1 VGNNFGII
9 PSGSRFL
16 LGLLN
21 SRLAAC
27 VFAHLA
33 HDEPGDAYP
42 EEIVGQFPV
51 YTPDLDDAIDKTRHD
66 RLETLVTEK
75 LELHQHLSHAK
86 TEREKQLIGREIDS
100 TNKQI
105 DSLVYGI
112 YGLSVEDIAVVESSP
127 LTMQSPV

>member
-21 SRLAAC
+21 SRLAAF

-51 YTPDLDDAIDKTRHD
+51 YIPDLDDATDKTRYD
-66 RLETLVTEK
+66 RLETLVTEM
-75 LELHQHLSHAK
+75 LALHLHMHHAK
-86 TEREKQLIGREIDS
+86 TEREKQLIGQEIDS

-112 YGLSVEDIAVVESSP
+112 YGLSVADIAFVESRP
-127 LTMQSPV
+127 